1 MNGAEHASSF
11 SVFES
16 TFLKKQY
23 LTNAIVVEQFSGL
36 TSHVPTSDREQ
47 KGTVRS
53 WDASFLT

>member
-1 MNGAEHASSF
+1 MNGVEHAGSF
-11 SVFES
+11 SVFEN

-23 LTNAIVVEQFSGL
+23 LTYAIVVEQFSGL

-53 WDASFLT
+53 WVASFLT